1 MAFAKKIF
9 KPCYRC
15 NKHVPPHMSRSSL
28 IDKIIYTLCKSCRD
42 KVEEEEKTVRAEQKE
57 EQDAV
62 TLWTMKKDKEAKRK
76 QNKLDNERFTRL
88 RLVLSGE

>member
-9 KPCYRC
+9 KPCFRC

-28 IDKIIYTLCKSCRD
+28 IDKIIYTLCKGCRD
-42 KVEEEEKTVRAEQKE
+42 RVDNEEALVRAEQKE

-62 TLWTMKKDKEAKRK
+62 TLWTVKKDKEAKMK
-76 QNKLDNERFTRL
+76 QNKLDNERFCRL
-88 RLVLSGE
+88 RLILSGE